1 MKSKFFYIV
10 SVLFLLC
17 GCGNRQSKSAMT
29 EKDGGQLSKISL
41 RQEWFPNSNYCGAV
55 FAKEKFAK
63 ENGIELDIVQ
73 GAENVDPIKMVISG
87 QNDFGDAGA
96 DMVIKAIAKG
106 ADLVIVG
113 VVNVDSPTCFISK
126 KEKNIKTPLDF
137 INHKIGVL
145 SGTNTESIYRALV
158 NELGIDRKKLTEIDI
173 SFDLGTFIL
182 DKYDVRPAFVYDEP
196 VSLDL
201 QKIEYN
207 IIRPKD
213 YGISFLG
220 TVYFTTRKMINERP
234 KEVQAFINSI
244 ADGWRATVMYPHEAI
259 ELLKKEYD
267 DIDSQRELLS
277 LLKGKEYYS
286 GRDGR
291 ILWANDT
298 DWDGMIS
305 VLKKLGEIKDVDI
318 RGHIDNSFLENY
330 EQQIKEKG
338 SRWKQ

>member
-1 MKSKFFYIV
+1 MKNKFLYIV
-10 SVLFLLC
+10 SILFLLC
-17 GCGNRQSKSAMT
+17 SCGNKQSRSAAT
-29 EKDGGQLSKISL
+29 EKDGGQLPKVSL

-63 ENGIELDIVQ
+63 ENGIELEIVQ

-87 QNDFGDAGA
+87 QNDFGDVGA

-113 VVNVDSPTCFISK
+113 VVNVNSPTCFISK

-137 INHKIGVL
+137 VNRTIGIL
-145 SGTNTESIYRALV
+145 SGTNTEYIYKALV
-158 NELGIDRKKLTEIDI
+158 NELNIDRKRLKEIDI
-173 SFDLGTFIL
+173 PFDLGTFIL

-207 IIRPKD
+207 IIKPKD

-220 TVYFTTRKMINERP
+220 TVYFTTRKMVVERP
-234 KEVQAFINSI
+234 KEVQAFVNSI
-244 ADGWRATVMYPHEAI
+244 ADGWKATVRYPHEAI
-259 ELLKKEYD
+259 ELLEKEYA
-267 DIDSQRELLS
+267 DINPERELSS

-286 GRDGR
+286 GKDGR
-291 ILWANDT
+291 ILWADNT

-305 VLKKLGEIKDVDI
+305 ILKKLGEIKDVDI
-318 RGHIDNSFLENY
+318 KRHIDNSFLKKY
-330 EQQIKEKG
+330 EEQIEDKG
-338 SRWKQ
+338 NRWK